1 MKLRLR
7 AVACLSRMAANKS
20 EPCGYCEATRWWLT
34 FVFAFSAARSF
45 ENLRVGV
52 QNLRK
57 QAARKDEGGLSCVKG
72 GLSTFFEAQDALSA
86 IHQRLEEEGTKTVE
100 GCMTEELEYILQKA
114 SGCADTLFQE
124 VLSRKDNADATRNAL
139 SVLQRF
145 KFLFNLPLSIDRSVH
160 KGDYDVVINDYEKA
174 KSLFGSTE
182 VRVFQKVYADVEVR
196 IEGLRKLLLGKLLET
211 PATLHDQK
219 RYIRYLADLRS
230 PGDPTWQCI
239 VGQQKWLLSLMTS
252 CHETWLQEETEEAAS
267 AGASRHGPDAGAD
280 PALAPPVPLGGVAAP
295 PVPAVPGGGVPTVAA
310 WLGHSG
316 SLRRTGSF
324 RSGQTRTAE
333 HAPSRARVPARVTFV
348 DSLTELVLAQL
359 PSLWKLW
366 ISYINGSLFSE
377 CRG

>member
-1 MKLRLR
+1 MPVRDTPAMR
-7 AVACLSRMAANKS
+7 HRH
-20 EPCGYCEATRWWLT
+20 
-34 FVFAFSAARSF
+34 
-45 ENLRVGV
+45 
-52 QNLRK
+52 
-57 QAARKDEGGLSCVKG
+57 GL
-72 GLSTFFEAQDALSA
+72 Q
-86 IHQRLEEEGTKTVE
+86 
-100 GCMTEELEYILQKA
+100 A

-252 CHETWLQEETEEAAS
+252 CHETWLQEETGNGFEPRLLFLPTTTLPS
-267 AGASRHGPDAGAD
+267 PV
-280 PALAPPVPLGGVAAP
+280 APHPTQGDVKVAA
-295 PVPAVPGGGVPTVAA
+295 AARHSGIPGG
-310 WLGHSG
+310 
-316 SLRRTGSF
+316 
-324 RSGQTRTAE
+324 RS
-333 HAPSRARVPARVTFV
+333 SRARVPARVTFV

-377 CRG
+377 TGDKSDQVEKAKKSARLRQHDFK